1 MKELLM
7 ARGAGTLLDTCVA
20 VKPGETVLI
29 VTDMMKFA
37 IARVIAAT
45 AVERGAETILSVMQ
59 PRARAGQEPPE
70 PVAEAMKKSD
80 IVFLPVS
87 YSVTHTHAVKNAAAA
102 GARIIALTEFTED
115 MMIHGGL
122 EADFTELK
130 PICQKVAD
138 AFGRGKRARV
148 TTPAGTDLSMDIAGR
163 PGNALYC
170 IVGPGQFS
178 PVPNVEANVSPV
190 EGTANGR
197 IVVDASIPY
206 LGIGLIEQPI
216 HVEVR
221 DGFITRIERGRQAE
235 VLRRDLESHGDKNS
249 FNIAELGVGLNPK
262 CKMIGVML
270 EDEGVL
276 GSAHIGVGTNIT
288 LGGNV
293 KAPCHYDLLIWHP
306 RIEIDGTVVINDT
319 KVQV

>member
-1 MKELLM
+1 MKDLLM
-7 ARGAGTLLDTCVA
+7 ARGARTLLDTCVA
-20 VKPGETVLI
+20 VKPGETILI
-29 VTDMMKFA
+29 VTDMVKFA
-37 IARVIAAT
+37 IARVIAA
-45 AVERGAETILSVMQ
+45 AALERGAETIVTVMQ
-59 PRARAGQEPPE
+59 PRARAGQEPPK
-70 PVAEAMKKSD
+70 PVAE
-80 IVFLPVS
+80 
-87 YSVTHTHAVKNAAAA
+87 A
-102 GARIIALTEFTED
+102 GARIIALTEFTEE

-122 EADFTELK
+122 EADFNELK
-130 PICQKVAD
+130 LICQKVAD
-138 AFGRGKRARV
+138 TFGRGSRARI
-148 TTPAGTDLSMDIAGR
+148 TTPAGTDLTMNIAGR

-178 PVPNVEANVSPV
+178 PVPNVEANVSPI

-206 LGIGLIEQPI
+206 LGIGLIEQAI

-221 DGFITRIERGRQAE
+221 DGFITRIEGGRQAE

-262 CKMIGVML
+262 CKMIGIML

-288 LGGNV
+288 LGGTI
-293 KAPCHYDLLIWHP
+293 KAPCHYDLLVWHP
-306 RIEIDGTVVINDT
+306 RIEIDDKVVIDG
-319 KVQV
+319 KEIRI